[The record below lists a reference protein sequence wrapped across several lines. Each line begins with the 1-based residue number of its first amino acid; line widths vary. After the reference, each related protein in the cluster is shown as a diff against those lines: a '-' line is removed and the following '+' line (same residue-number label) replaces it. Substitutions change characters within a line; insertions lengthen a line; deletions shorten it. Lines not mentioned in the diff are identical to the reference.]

1 MTAGKVF
8 TDWNDTHSEL
18 WGHQPIRLQHE
29 MHKSPAFS
37 MQAIEKLIDNLP
49 REDRNLVKTGAK
61 GSSRVWR
68 EGEIGGLS
76 GRQVIEAISR
86 GGGLWLNMYNVGAV
100 DQRFHQLVDHMF
112 DELEVNI
119 PGFKRPARHHQGIL
133 VSSSD
138 TEVCY
143 HADLPGQ
150 ALVQIAGRKRVYIYP
165 NTPPFIRPEYL
176 EDIALFNVEVDI
188 PYKEWYDAH
197 ATVLDIG
204 PGQML
209 SWPVNAPHRVEN
221 LDTFSISMTIS
232 YEDQDI
238 RRAQVINLANGMLRH
253 RFGYK
258 AKSRSLR
265 GPSFLAKRVLQ
276 KLLRYGSWLNRER
289 SARRPIEFRLDES
302 DLGKIVDLPKAA

>member
-29 MHKSPAFS
+29 MYKSPAFS

-49 REDRNLVKTGAK
+49 REHCNLVKTGAK

-68 EGEIGGLS
+68 EGEIGSLG

-86 GGGLWLNMYNVGAV
+86 GGLWLNMYNVGAA
-100 DQRFHQLVDHMF
+100 DPRFHQLVDQMF
-112 DELEVNI
+112 DELEANI
-119 PGFKRPARHHQGIL
+119 PGFKRPVRHQQGIL
-133 VSSSD
+133 VSSPD
-138 TEVCY
+138 AEVYY

-176 EDIALFNVEVDI
+176 EDIALFSVEVDI

-258 AKSRSLR
+258 AKSRSLC
-265 GPSFLAKRVLQ
+265 GPSFFAKRVLQ
-276 KLLRYGSWLNRER
+276 KLLHYGSWLRRER
-289 SARRPIEFRLDES
+289 SARRPIDFRLDES

>member
-1 MTAGKVF
+1 MSAGKVF

-37 MQAIEKLIDNLP
+37 MQAIEKLVDNLP
-49 REDRNLVKTGAK
+49 REHRNLVKTGAK

-68 EGEIGGLS
+68 EGEIGSLG

-86 GGGLWLNMYNVGAV
+86 AGGLWLNMYNVGAV
-100 DQRFHQLVDHMF
+100 DPRFHQLVDHMF
-112 DELEVNI
+112 DELEANI
-119 PGFKRPARHHQGIL
+119 PGFKRPASHQQGIL
-133 VSSSD
+133 VSSPD
-138 TEVCY
+138 AEVHY

-209 SWPVNAPHRVEN
+209 SWPMNAPHRVEN

-238 RRAQVINLANGMLRH
+238 RRAHVVNLANGMLRH

-276 KLLRYGSWLNRER
+276 KLLRYGSWLRRER
-289 SARRPIEFRLDES
+289 SARRPIDFRLDES

>member
-18 WGHQPIRLQHE
+18 WGHQPIRLEHE
-29 MHKSPAFS
+29 MHKSAAFS
-37 MQAIEKLIDNLP
+37 MQAIEKLIDNSP
-49 REDRNLVKTGAK
+49 REHCNLVKTGAK

-68 EGEIGGLS
+68 EGEIGSLG

-86 GGGLWLNMYNVGAV
+86 GGLWLNIYNVGAV
-100 DQRFHQLVDHMF
+100 DPRFHQLVEQMF
-112 DELEVNI
+112 DELEANI
-119 PGFKRPARHHQGIL
+119 PGFNRPANHQQGIL
-133 VSSSD
+133 VSSPD
-138 TEVCY
+138 AEVYY

-209 SWPVNAPHRVEN
+209 SWPVNAPHRVE
-221 LDTFSISMTIS
+221 
-232 YEDQDI
+232 
-238 RRAQVINLANGMLRH
+238 
-253 RFGYK
+253 
-258 AKSRSLR
+258 KSRYFQHFDDHLLR
-265 GPSFLAKRVLQ
+265 GPGHSPRAGHQSRQWHAASPLWLQ
-276 KLLRYGSWLNRER
+276 GKEPQ
-289 SARRPIEFRLDES
+289 SARPFLPCEKSAAKTAALRQVAEPGTQRTPSDRL
-302 DLGKIVDLPKAA
+302 PAR